1 MIIHKES
8 ASNNKEKQA
17 YTDSSEPY
25 DLAVRLL
32 LAIVIGPF
40 RRKHGGRARLGAP
53 ARVQDPTETLRAQ
66 EKCLRDER
74 KQTLDV
80 SAPTKNEAGTN
91 PTSHRIGRF
100 DPLPTTRARVYLR
113 DGRGG
118 SLMAADGGESRA
130 RRGFGRERA
139 QWPEARVL
147 RRKSGEGWRR
157 R

>member
-1 MIIHKES
+1 MIIHEES
-8 ASNNKEKQA
+8 ASNNKQKQT

-80 SAPTKNEAGTN
+80 SAPTKNEAGRIQSN
-91 PTSHRIGRF
+91 PATESADSIRS
-100 DPLPTTRARVYLR
+100 PLHGL
-113 DGRGG
+113 
-118 SLMAADGGESRA
+118 
-130 RRGFGRERA
+130 GFTFAMEEE
-139 QWPEARVL
+139 EA
-147 RRKSGEGWRR
+147 
-157 R
+157 

>member
-32 LAIVIGPF
+32 PAIWLLLAVVIGPF

-118 SLMAADGGESRA
+118 SLMETDGGESRA
-130 RRGFGRERA
+130 RRGFG
-139 QWPEARVL
+139 PG
-147 RRKSGEGWRR
+147 GEGAPAEER
-157 R
+157 

>member
-1 MIIHKES
+1 MIIHEES
-8 ASNNKEKQA
+8 ASNNKQKQT

-32 LAIVIGPF
+32 PAIWLLLAVVIGPF

-53 ARVQDPTETLRAQ
+53 ARVKTRPKHSAPKNQ
-66 EKCLRDER
+66 CLRDER
-74 KQTLDV
+74 KKILDV

-118 SLMAADGGESRA
+118 SLMETDGGESRA
-130 RRGFGRERA
+130 RRGFG
-139 QWPEARVL
+139 PG
-147 RRKSGEGWRR
+147 GEGAPAEER
-157 R
+157 